1 MRARE
6 AGVTMGESLMDE
18 KTATLRARLDDFSR
32 RLDASTREFETTGEL
47 TERQASVRKRSEA
60 IKAELDRAIQ
70 AGNVSDILRLEF
82 ERDLNALLDDFS
94 RMEKEFDAAAMKEST
109 LISITGSAAENN
121 AAETIKRDSE
131 IDSADHCHC

>member
-47 TERQASVRKRSEA
+47 TER
-60 IKAELDRAIQ
+60 
-70 AGNVSDILRLEF
+70 
-82 ERDLNALLDDFS
+82 
-94 RMEKEFDAAAMKEST
+94 
-109 LISITGSAAENN
+109 
-121 AAETIKRDSE
+121 
-131 IDSADHCHC
+131 

>member
-70 AGNVSDILRLEF
+70 SGNVSDILRLEF

-94 RMEKEFDAAAMKEST
+94 RMEKEFDAAAMKKSRAK
-109 LISITGSAAENN
+109 S
-121 AAETIKRDSE
+121 
-131 IDSADHCHC
+131 